1 MFKKVLI
8 AEDFDSINIAIV
20 QVLKGIGITTI
31 DYAKYCDD
39 AYTKLK
45 KADKIGEPFDL
56 LITDLSFVEDHRKVK
71 LTSGEALIEKVR
83 EKYPDL
89 KILVYSVEDKVA
101 TIAPLFEK
109 HNINAFVQKGRHS
122 ISQLKTAL
130 ATMHINQKFIS
141 PEVAHAM
148 QESTTKEIDEFD
160 IYLLQ
165 QLSQGKGIDEVE
177 IALKIA
183 NMKPNSKSAIEKRI
197 FKLKDFFKA
206 NNSLH
211 LIAITKDLGII

>member
-20 QVLKGIGITTI
+20 QVLKGIGINTI

-39 AYTKLK
+39 AYTKLN

-89 KILVYSVEDKVA
+89 KILVYSIEDKVA

-197 FKLKDFFKA
+197 FKLKDYFKA

>member
-45 KADKIGEPFDL
+45 KADKISEPFDL

-197 FKLKDFFKA
+197 FKLKDYFKA

>member
-45 KADKIGEPFDL
+45 KADKISEPFDL